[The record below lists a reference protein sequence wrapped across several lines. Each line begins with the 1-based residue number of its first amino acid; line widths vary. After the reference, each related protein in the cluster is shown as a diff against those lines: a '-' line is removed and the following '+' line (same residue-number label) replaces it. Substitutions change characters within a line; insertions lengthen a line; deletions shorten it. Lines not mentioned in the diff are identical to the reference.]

1 MSKFTIKA
9 NVCMLVSIMLAT
21 VVVSGF
27 LGVGVIFTESVVAA
41 ETSDQDI
48 VRSDENAITIAEQSQ
63 KKWFTAAETIIYAH
77 KDDYSTWDTGDIDS
91 YYDEQSSGGI
101 TVSGFYI
108 NQELFSVEGVDSN
121 GTTRLAP
128 VYSLDAA
135 NNITAESYA
144 QILVTQIR
152 DVTTSYG
159 GDRLSI
165 SNDTRKLSDVFDDLR
180 VESSEKVGYGKLL
193 YRSSS
198 TANSYWGSWNQI
210 DLVDNLTLTFT
221 APYNQIAIIYEIEE
235 KHPSAWRPLA
245 KHYHHL
251 VAIYR
256 FNVV

>member
-27 LGVGVIFTESVVAA
+27 LGGGVIFTESVVAA

-63 KKWFTAAETIIYAH
+63 KRWFTAAETIIYAH
-77 KDDYSTWDTGDIDS
+77 EDDYSNWDTGDIDS
-91 YYDEQSSGGI
+91 YYEEQSSGGI

-121 GTTRLAP
+121 GTTRLVP
-128 VYSLDAA
+128 VYSLNAA

-144 QILVTQIR
+144 QIFVTQIR
-152 DVTTSYG
+152 EVTSSYG
-159 GDRLSI
+159 GDRLSL
-165 SNDTRKLSDVFDDLR
+165 SNDTRKLSDVYDGLR

-235 KHPSAWRPLA
+235 KHPNAWLPLI